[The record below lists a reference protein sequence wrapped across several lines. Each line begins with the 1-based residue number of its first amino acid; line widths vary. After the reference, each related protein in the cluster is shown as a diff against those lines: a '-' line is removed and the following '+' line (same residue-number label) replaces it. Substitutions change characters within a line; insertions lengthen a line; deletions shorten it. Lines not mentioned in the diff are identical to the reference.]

1 MKLVNYTDLRLNLKK
16 HLDCVVNDVEEVI
29 IKRSGNDD
37 VVLVPLE
44 EYMALKETC
53 YLMTGKNRDVLL
65 KSIEEM
71 KDGKIVHHKIIED

>member
-1 MKLVNYTDLRLNLKK
+1 LNLKK

-37 VVLVPLE
+37 VILVPLE

-53 YLMTGKNRDVLL
+53 YLMTGKNRETLL
-65 KSIEEM
+65 KSIDQM
-71 KDGKIVHHKIIED
+71 KEGKIVHHDIIDESETEDSAK